1 MLRAMRFTS
10 SSSPARH
17 LLVILSVLTIGAV
30 VLRGAQ
36 GPAPAPARAAMY
48 TKAQAT
54 TGESLYRQ
62 SCAGCHGATLTGG
75 TAPPPAGPAFETSWS
90 GPRGTA
96 ADGFFIPRT
105 AMPPRAA
112 HPLTAQDPAARFPST
127 PKMKR

>member
-1 MLRAMRFTS
+1 MLRAMRFPR
-10 SSSPARH
+10 SSSPAPPLR
-17 LLVILSVLTIGAV
+17 VILSVLTIGAV

-75 TAPPPAGPAFETSWS
+75 TAPPLAGPAFETSWS

-96 ADGFFIPRT
+96 AGGFFLPRT
-105 AMPPRAA
+105 TLSPR
-112 HPLTAQDPAARFPST
+112 PANQP
-127 PKMKR
+127 

>member
-62 SCAGCHGATLTGG
+62 SCGGCHGATLTGG
-75 TAPPPAGPAFETSWS
+75 KAPPLAGPAFEKSWS
-90 GPRGTA
+90 EPRVTGA
-96 ADGFFIPRT
+96 GLFFV
-105 AMPPRAA
+105 ARAA
-112 HPLTAQDPAARFPST
+112 RPP
-127 PKMKR
+127 